1 MPYLLDTDVLRY
13 YLDEIEDAV
22 ALVTRLISDGVALSI
37 ISYIEL
43 YQGTLQTPDPI
54 ESQDRLAALLGTVP
68 MVPLSPAVAR
78 RCAHLREELKRDGKR
93 VRQRALD
100 LIIAATA
107 LEHNLVL
114 VTRNRE
120 DCEDIPELPTLF
132 YSAS

>member
-13 YLDEIEDAV
+13 YLDDIEDAV
-22 ALVTRLISDGVALSI
+22 ALVTQLIPHGVVLSI
-37 ISYIEL
+37 ITYLEL
-43 YQGTLQTPDPI
+43 YQGTLQTPDP
-54 ESQDRLAALLGTVP
+54 SQAQDRLDRLLATVP
-68 MVPLSPAVAR
+68 MLPLSPAVAR

-114 VTRNRE
+114 VTRNQE
-120 DCEDIPELPTLF
+120 DFDDIPDLQTRF
-132 YSAS
+132 YQAT